1 MSRSR
6 FTSYFAEPM
15 SPWQR
20 ALSRAAS
27 FGMTIRGRILV
38 AFLVMSMIT
47 AALGGYATF
56 GIKDAGI
63 LVDKTFDE
71 SLMSINYARAA
82 AADFAAMR
90 AAFARLWIA
99 SDPAM
104 RDRLENEIDKLTKT
118 LFDDLQIAVRRSQSV
133 RARQASANV
142 ESAVEAWANMRE
154 RLLDRT
160 KLDTDWETLDH
171 YAAKVD
177 EQIDLLVN
185 YTAGDGFIYR
195 QTARATVAR
204 DLNLNIAGTVLALV
218 LSGLVAW
225 ALARRIVRPVAMAS
239 SVAERIANGKL
250 DVVIPKGGADEL
262 GVLLA
267 SMGLMRDNIKTMM
280 EREVT
285 QRRTAQ
291 SRLADALESSQEGVV
306 VVDADNCIALANAQ
320 AADFL
325 GVSPNLLKP
334 GTPLAELQPAFGDSV
349 NADRVLQRRD
359 SGLQATGEV
368 LLADGRWLRIS
379 HSATRDRG
387 FIVVCSD
394 ISLSKKQEANLR
406 QTNWRLDA
414 ALDNMS
420 QGLCLFDAQNR
431 LEVVNRRFFEIFGLE
446 RDKIQP
452 GISFREILELS
463 VARQNHAGKTVD
475 ELLAELTDFM
485 RRSANGTHF
494 YELSDGRVVACAYNT
509 TSDGGWVATYEDVT
523 ERRQAETQIMHMA
536 RHDAL
541 TNLPN
546 RLLFREQMEQ
556 SLGRGEKLAVLFI
569 DLDRFKNV
577 NDTLGHPV
585 GDALLCAV
593 TKRLQLAVR
602 GADTVARLGG
612 DEFAIIQIGGRPTD
626 ATELAARII
635 DSISQAFDV
644 HGHQVMIG
652 TSVGIAI
659 APTDGNEPDQL
670 LRNADMALYRAK
682 SEGRGTYHFFQPEMD
697 AQMQARRS
705 LELDLRK
712 ALLAGEFEL
721 YYQPMIDLKSD
732 KVCGFEALVRWNHP
746 ERGLIG
752 PDDFIPVAE
761 EIGLIVPIGDWV
773 LKQAC
778 RDAMT
783 WPGKLTV
790 AVNLSAVQFR
800 NPSLALS
807 VVGALGASG
816 LPASRLELEIT
827 ETVLLQDDKAVLDVL
842 HQIRAL
848 GVRISMDDFGTGYS
862 SLSYLRSFPF
872 DKIKIDRSFIRELGK
887 ENDCVAII
895 RAVTRLGHSL
905 GMITTAE
912 GVETKEQLD
921 ILRVEGCTQVQGFLY
936 SQPRPVKE
944 IPALLQKLRPQVR
957 AA

>member
-1 MSRSR
+1 
-6 FTSYFAEPM
+6 
-15 SPWQR
+15 
-20 ALSRAAS
+20 
-27 FGMTIRGRILV
+27 
-38 AFLVMSMIT
+38 
-47 AALGGYATF
+47 
-56 GIKDAGI
+56 
-63 LVDKTFDE
+63 
-71 SLMSINYARAA
+71 
-82 AADFAAMR
+82 
-90 AAFARLWIA
+90 
-99 SDPAM
+99 
-104 RDRLENEIDKLTKT
+104 
-118 LFDDLQIAVRRSQSV
+118 
-133 RARQASANV
+133 
-142 ESAVEAWANMRE
+142 
-154 RLLDRT
+154 
-160 KLDTDWETLDH
+160 
-171 YAAKVD
+171 
-177 EQIDLLVN
+177 
-185 YTAGDGFIYR
+185 
-195 QTARATVAR
+195 
-204 DLNLNIAGTVLALV
+204 IAGTALAWV

-225 ALARRIVRPVAMAS
+225 TLARRITRPVAAAS
-239 SVAERIANGKL
+239 NVAERIASGKL
-250 DVVIPKGGADEL
+250 DVIIPKGGTDEL
-262 GVLLA
+262 GALLA
-267 SMGLMRDNIKTMM
+267 SMGLMRNNIKAMM
-280 EREVT
+280 AREVA

-291 SRLADALESSQEGVV
+291 ARLADALESSQEGVV

-334 GTPLAELQPAFGDSV
+334 GTPLAELQSVFGDSV
-349 NADRVLQRRD
+349 NADRVLLRRD
-359 SGLQATGEV
+359 GGQATGEV

-431 LEVVNRRFFEIFGLE
+431 LEVVNRRFFEIFGLA

-452 GISFREILELS
+452 GVSFREILELS
-463 VARQNHAGKTVD
+463 VARQNHAGKSVD
-475 ELLAELTDFM
+475 ELLAELADFM

-523 ERRQAETQIMHMA
+523 ERRQAETKIMHMA

-556 SLGRGEKLAVLFI
+556 SLTRGEKLAVLFI

-612 DEFAIIQIGGRPTD
+612 DEFAIIQIGGRPTE

-659 APTDGNEPDQL
+659 APTDGTEPDQL

-721 YYQPMIDLKSD
+721 YYQPLIDLKSD
-732 KVCGFEALVRWNHP
+732 KVSGFEALVRWHHP
-746 ERGLIG
+746 GRGLIG
-752 PDDFIPVAE
+752 PDDFISVAE

-778 RDAMT
+778 SDAMT
-783 WPGKLTV
+783 WPGKLTI
-790 AVNLSAVQFR
+790 AVNLSAAQFR
-800 NPSLALS
+800 SPALALS

-827 ETVLLQDDKAVLDVL
+827 ETVLLQDEKAVLDVL
-842 HQIRAL
+842 HQIREL

-912 GVETKEQLD
+912 GVETKEQLT
-921 ILRVEGCTQVQGFLY
+921 ILRAEGCTQVQGFLF
-936 SQPRPVKE
+936 SEPRPAKE
-944 IPALLQKLRPQVR
+944 VPALLQKLRPQIR